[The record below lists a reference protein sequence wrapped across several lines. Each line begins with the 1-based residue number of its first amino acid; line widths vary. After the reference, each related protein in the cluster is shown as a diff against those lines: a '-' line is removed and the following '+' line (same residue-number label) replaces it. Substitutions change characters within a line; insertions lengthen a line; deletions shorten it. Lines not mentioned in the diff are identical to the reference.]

1 MELPQD
7 HPKQPS
13 DGFSGPPLARTEGVP
28 DKGGRLKRLLRRP
41 LFPSRLR
48 QQKGVNQLISEKNQ
62 SSQATAASAPD
73 PSEQVAAGNSDAGDP
88 SYSLPRS
95 CELRPS
101 RWRTV
106 RVSRWQRSPS
116 NGNVPSSAGAN

>member
-7 HPKQPS
+7 RPKQPS

-48 QQKGVNQLISEKNQ
+48 LQEGRKSADLREEPV
-62 SSQATAASAPD
+62 SQATAASAPD
-73 PSEQVAAGNSDAGDP
+73 PSEQVAVGNMLEIPLIRCLRVVSSGQAGGERCA
-88 SYSLPRS
+88 
-95 CELRPS
+95 
-101 RWRTV
+101 
-106 RVSRWQRSPS
+106 
-116 NGNVPSSAGAN
+116 

>member
-41 LFPSRLR
+41 LFASRLR
-48 QQKGVNQLISEKNQ
+48 LQEGRKSADLREEPV
-62 SSQATAASAPD
+62 SQATAASAPD
-73 PSEQVAAGNSDAGDP
+73 TSEQVAAGNSDAGDP
-88 SYSLPRS
+88 SYSLPQS